1 MSWRA
6 LALKPGRAAWS
17 SFDED
22 ITIVRF
28 TFFAPRWT
36 PFSHVASRAP
46 RALLRTPPSS
56 QQSPMR
62 PAAAHLGC
70 AEQEASSIVSVGFGV
85 GFLVG
90 SGVGILVGR
99 RVGFDV
105 GLVVGFLVG

>member
-1 MSWRA
+1 
-6 LALKPGRAAWS
+6 
-17 SFDED
+17 
-22 ITIVRF
+22 
-28 TFFAPRWT
+28 
-36 PFSHVASRAP
+36 
-46 RALLRTPPSS
+46 
-56 QQSPMR
+56 MR